1 MVGAPPSDEATRER
15 ILDAAEELFAHHG
28 FDATPTVRVAAQ
40 ARVPRGLL
48 SYHFARKIELL
59 TGRPTWWCPA
69 MSPDRC

>member
-59 TGRPTWWCPA
+59 TGRPT
-69 MSPDRC
+69 